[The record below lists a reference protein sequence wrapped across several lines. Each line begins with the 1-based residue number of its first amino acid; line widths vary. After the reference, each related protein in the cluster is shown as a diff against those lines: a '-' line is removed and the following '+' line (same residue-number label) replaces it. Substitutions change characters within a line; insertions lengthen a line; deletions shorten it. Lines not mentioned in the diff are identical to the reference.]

1 MERIEIRYVNEYRK
15 KESAG
20 GLVFVVLVS
29 LGFISAVGALCT
41 FLWVI
46 R

>member
-1 MERIEIRYVNEYRK
+1 MERIEVQYINEHRK
-15 KESAG
+15 KEDTG
-20 GLVFVVLVS
+20 GLVFVALVS
-29 LGFISAVGALCT
+29 LGFICTVGALCA